1 MNYIVDPMWFYWLQ
15 VLNNLSIFCMAVG
28 ASGCA
33 IAMLGIIYTMMQFDG
48 MLKIE
53 SEYKKYSQTMKK
65 LKKFVI
71 IFAIM
76 FICGLIIPNKETMI
90 QMKIA
95 EYTTYDNLN
104 AATDK
109 IKEITDY
116 IVEKMQEVK

>member
-1 MNYIVDPMWFYWLQ
+1 
-15 VLNNLSIFCMAVG
+15 
-28 ASGCA
+28 
-33 IAMLGIIYTMMQFDG
+33 
-48 MLKIE
+48 
-53 SEYKKYSQTMKK
+53 MKK

-104 AATDK
+104 TATEK
-109 IKEITDY
+109 IKEVTDY
-116 IVEKMQEVK
+116 IVEKIQEVK

>member
-1 MNYIVDPMWFYWLQ
+1 MNYIIDPMWFYWLQ
-15 VLNNLSIFCMAVG
+15 VLNNLSIFCMAIG

-33 IAMLGIIYTMMQFDG
+33 IAMLGVIYTMMQFDG

-53 SEYKKYSQTMKK
+53 SQYKRYSQIMKK

-104 AATDK
+104 TATEK
-109 IKEITDY
+109 IKEVTDY
-116 IVEKMQEVK
+116 IVEKIQEVK